1 MARARDR
8 PRRRCPEQTE
18 PLGPLRLPADIANSR
33 IRLRRGGLAAEI
45 DPAGIG
51 GQSFLRCEIGYSITW
66 SAMAN
71 SVSGR

>member
-1 MARARDR
+1 
-8 PRRRCPEQTE
+8 
-18 PLGPLRLPADIANSR
+18 
-33 IRLRRGGLAAEI
+33 LAAEI